1 MGESIQHVLTRVR
14 PPRVKITYDVE
25 IGNAIEKKELPYL
38 IGVLADLSGQPEV
51 ALPPLKERKFVE
63 IDRDNFNDVLASIE
77 PRLAYRVPNRLAGE
91 GEMTSVELRF
101 HHIDDFE
108 PVEVVRQVP
117 ALSKLLDARQRLRD
131 LLAKLDGN
139 DSLDALLR
147 EITAKPEEQ
156 TALRALLGGGGGSD
170 VTPSA
175 PEPAPAPPAPEP
187 EPPAEG

>member
-38 IGVLADLSGQPEV
+38 IGVLADLSGQPEA

-117 ALSKLLDARQRLRD
+117 ALSRLLDARQRLRD

-156 TALRALLGGGGGSD
+156 TALRALLGGGEAA
-170 VTPSA
+170 SA
-175 PEPAPAPPAPEP
+175 EPAAPAPAPAAEP

>member
-38 IGVLADLSGQPEV
+38 IGVLADLSGKPEQP
-51 ALPPLKERKFVE
+51 LPPLKERKFVE
-63 IDRDNFNDVLASIE
+63 IDRDNFNDVLTSIE
-77 PRLAYRVPNRLAGE
+77 PRLTYRVPNRLGAE
-91 GEMTSVELRF
+91 GEMSSVELKF

-108 PVEVVRQVP
+108 PMDVVKQVP
-117 ALSKLLDARQRLRD
+117 ALAKLLEARQRLRD

-147 EITAKPEEQ
+147 EITAKPEDQ
-156 TALRALLGGGGGSD
+156 QALRALLGGGVSGGG
-170 VTPSA
+170 
-175 PEPAPAPPAPEP
+175 APAAAAAAPAAD
-187 EPPAEG
+187 EPPADEG

>member
-38 IGVLADLSGQPEV
+38 IGVLADLSGKPEHP
-51 ALPPLKERKFVE
+51 LPVLKERKFVE

-77 PRLAYRVPNRLAGE
+77 PRLTYRVPNRLAGE
-91 GEMTSVELRF
+91 GEMSSVELKF

-108 PVEVVRQVP
+108 PMDVVKQVP
-117 ALSKLLDARQRLRD
+117 PLAKLLEARQRLRD

-147 EITAKPEEQ
+147 EITAKPEDQ
-156 TALRALLGGGGGSD
+156 QALRALLGGGGGD
-170 VTPSA
+170 TPA
-175 PEPAPAPPAPEP
+175 AAEPPAA